1 MANRFIEILTEMRA
15 RLVNKFTLITE
26 EQVDKTEPGPEIIPG
41 TEKSKDVFTGEQKK
55 QAGFAVRMEAAVKQM
70 KDLEDAGFNPVNLYD
85 LIVNNL
91 PFDPRAL
98 ENWLSSAEYKQY
110 NRAKFDFATAQLRQE
125 TGAVINDS
133 EIIWIEQ
140 TYFPNF
146 GDDEETLRRK
156 REARDAALAAMIG
169 QAGKAYDRTKAEII
183 SRGGLTLES
192 ESALEILKKR
202 AKTDAKLRQK
212 LIEKGLIDE

>member
-1 MANRFIEILTEMRA
+1 
-15 RLVNKFTLITE
+15 
-26 EQVDKTEPGPEIIPG
+26 
-41 TEKSKDVFTGEQKK
+41 
-55 QAGFAVRMEAAVKQM
+55 MEAAVKQM
-70 KDLEDAGFNPVNLYD
+70 KDLEDAGFNPVNTYD

-91 PFDPRAL
+91 PFDPKFL
-98 ENWLSSAEYKQY
+98 ENWLSSSEYKQY

-133 EIIWIEQ
+133 EIVWIEQ

-146 GDDEETLRRK
+146 GDDETTLMRK

-192 ESALEILKKR
+192 ESALEILLKR
-202 AKTDAKLRQK
+202 AETNPKLKQK